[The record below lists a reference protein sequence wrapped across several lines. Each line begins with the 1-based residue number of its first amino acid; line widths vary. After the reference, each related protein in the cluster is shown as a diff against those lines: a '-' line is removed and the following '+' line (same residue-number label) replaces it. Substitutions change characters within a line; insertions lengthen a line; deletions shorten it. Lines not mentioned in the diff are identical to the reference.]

1 VTRDTLVYKTLS
13 HMLRLSLK
21 LQDLLFSRIVP
32 SLKIIDLLRLVLDDS
47 LEVLVLMFGLLL
59 SIIKE
64 LNLLQVFSPSRA
76 QGASE
81 AHLLCEVSTLIIS
94 SCQRHMN
101 CSTVRGSPKKEVVL

>member
-1 VTRDTLVYKTLS
+1 VTRDTSVYKTLS
-13 HMLRLSLK
+13 HMLCLSLK

-47 LEVLVLMFGLLL
+47 LEVLVLMFGLL

>member
-1 VTRDTLVYKTLS
+1 
-13 HMLRLSLK
+13 MLRLSLK

-94 SCQRHMN
+94 SCRRHMN